1 METIKLYLL
10 EILVKLVVSTVVTT
24 ENTMTLSSDKVVT
37 LNRLLVFHIICWLRK
52 VDLILMRLAR
62 LAR

>member
-1 METIKLYLL
+1 MEAIKLYLL
-10 EILVKLVVSTVVTT
+10 EIRVKLVVSTVTT

-37 LNRLLVFHIICWLRK
+37 LNRSLAIHIICWLRK
-52 VDLILMRLAR
+52 VDLILTRLAR